1 MSVNSGI
8 KLQTAFLLR
17 MYASALVHRRPCLQV
32 GVYIRTHMYI
42 YIRRERY
49 AHVHERDD
57 PGYRTGHG
65 TKN

>member
-42 YIRRERY
+42 YIHSERG
-49 AHVHERDD
+49 ACARS
-57 PGYRTGHG
+57 
-65 TKN
+65 